1 MASVVL
7 PAGHVLGPFFTDE
20 HAEMPESVDIRLGD
34 ELSSIPAAAYA
45 VWAAAHGEPGANGG
59 MTRAT
64 TLAAAAQLVDEPDRW
79 FDQLTAQGL
88 LVELAHT
95 PQARQRFARSHRVL
109 PLALGLGNSAEHPD
123 RFIVGMVGSPAVTLP
138 ASAFLVWMFGHR
150 YPSLWQTCENVVSTT
165 QLMIGSEV
173 DPAAVL
179 ADVVALLPPL
189 LAHGCACLDR
199 RTDD

>member
-1 MASVVL
+1 MVL
-7 PAGHVLGPFFTDE
+7 PVGHVLGSFFTDE
-20 HAEMPESVDIRLGD
+20 HAEIPESVDIRLGD
-34 ELSSIPAAAYA
+34 ELSSIPSAAYA
-45 VWAAAHGEPGANGG
+45 VWAMAHGEPGTSSG

-79 FDQLTAQGL
+79 FDQLTARSL
-88 LVELAHT
+88 LVELPDT
-95 PQARQRFARSHRVL
+95 PQARRRFARSHRML

-123 RFIVGMVGSPAVTLP
+123 RFTVGMVSFPAITLP
-138 ASAFLVWMFGHR
+138 ASAFLVWMFGHH

-165 QLMIGSEV
+165 QLMIGTEV

-189 LAHGCACLDR
+189 LAYGCACLDR
-199 RTDD
+199 RTDG